1 MMKCDNCGKT
11 GNFGH
16 KFHRRIYP
24 NLFFSHYKVKETI
37 QFCNFCY
44 RKLKSE
50 KIIG

>member
-1 MMKCDNCGKT
+1 MQQKEVNMMKCDNCGKT

-37 QFCNFCY
+37 QFVISAIEN
-44 RKLKSE
+44 
-50 KIIG
+50 